1 MGHSPI
7 LGKVRRPRIQALYSC
22 KLMLEYREPSQELGE
37 DLEDGPQE
45 HDQFSPQ
52 DIARK
57 RENYKSVLK

>member
-1 MGHSPI
+1 M
-7 LGKVRRPRIQALYSC
+7 QEQLYSR
-22 KLMLEYREPSQELGE
+22 KLMLKYREPSKELE

-52 DIARK
+52 DIAHK